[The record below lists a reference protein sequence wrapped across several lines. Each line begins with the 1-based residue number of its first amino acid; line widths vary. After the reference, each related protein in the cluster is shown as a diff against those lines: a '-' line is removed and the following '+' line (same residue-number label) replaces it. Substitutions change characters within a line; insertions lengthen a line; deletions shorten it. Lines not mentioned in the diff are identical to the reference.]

1 MRYLSKM
8 DDVEMVAVA
17 DISKPSMAQ
26 RQEEFGI
33 EGAFTDYHKMLR
45 DVKPDAVSVCTPN
58 GLHAAASI
66 AASNAGADVLVEK
79 PMAMTAAEAQ
89 KMITAAKTAKRK
101 LVIGFQYRYDAK
113 TKFIKDAVDAGRMG
127 KVVYGRIQALRRRG
141 IPNWGVFGR
150 KDLQGGGP
158 LIDIGVHALE
168 MTHFVMGSP
177 KPVAAS
183 GSIFTYLGDKKSDVV
198 SQWPNWDHK
207 NYTVEDLAVGQIRFD
222 NGAVISI
229 EASFAAHIEKEAWN
243 FTLMGEK
250 AGASWDPPGLF
261 SDEGGYM
268 MNSQPNWL
276 PSGPNADAFGMKM
289 RNFVEHCLYNKPTM
303 APAEHGLMVQ
313 KMLDGIYASAEKGR
327 EVAIR

>member
-1 MRYLSKM
+1 
-8 DDVEMVAVA
+8 
-17 DISKPSMAQ
+17 
-26 RQEEFGI
+26 
-33 EGAFTDYHKMLR
+33 
-45 DVKPDAVSVCTPN
+45 
-58 GLHAAASI
+58 
-66 AASNAGADVLVEK
+66 
-79 PMAMTAAEAQ
+79 
-89 KMITAAKTAKRK
+89 MITAAKTAKRK